1 MGKSSKHYVQSREFF
16 DRKTQYSLQDAVGIL
31 KQFPVKKFDESVELA
46 FRLGVDPR
54 HADQQVRGTVP
65 LPRGLGKSVRV
76 IVFAK
81 GENASAAEE
90 AGADVVGADDLAEKV
105 QDGWTD
111 FDVAVAT
118 PDMMGTVGKL
128 GRVLG
133 PRGLM
138 PNPKSGTVTPNP
150 AAAVE
155 EAKAGRVEYRVD
167 KQSNVHVAVGKI
179 AFDAEAILENAQAVI
194 DSIVRAKPAASKGH
208 YVRSATISTTMSPG
222 IRLDRSALG

>member
-81 GENASAAEE
+81 GENA
-90 AGADVVGADDLAEKV
+90 GFLLK
-105 QDGWTD
+105 
-111 FDVAVAT
+111 
-118 PDMMGTVGKL
+118 K
-128 GRVLG
+128 
-133 PRGLM
+133 
-138 PNPKSGTVTPNP
+138 
-150 AAAVE
+150 
-155 EAKAGRVEYRVD
+155 
-167 KQSNVHVAVGKI
+167 
-179 AFDAEAILENAQAVI
+179 
-194 DSIVRAKPAASKGH
+194 
-208 YVRSATISTTMSPG
+208 
-222 IRLDRSALG
+222 